1 MSARSFL
8 FAPGNRPERFV
19 KALQSGADA
28 VILDLE
34 DGVPTDVKTQARA
47 AVASWLSAEHPVY
60 VRVNG
65 LGTEWHAEDVRA
77 IARGAGLRGI
87 VLPKVQDPRQVTELA
102 MHLTGAPSLLPFIE
116 SAQGLWN
123 AREIARCPR
132 VERLAFG
139 HHDFQRDLGIDG
151 ENEEILFARSHLVFM
166 SRLAGVGAPIDGI
179 TAALDDEIRLRADV
193 DRARRLGFAGTM
205 RTSSRARQRLPGLRA
220 GHVVDL
226 LLDHGAVHVVGAE
239 AQRHLRQLRRHHD
252 PVRLDVGDVVEH
264 QPGGRDVAQ
273 VVVAGGV
280 VLQPH
285 VVVLGVVG
293 ERDEGVEAAGLVL
306 QRAQAQQV
314 VDLVLGP
321 LDVAVEHGAVAL
333 DAHAVGDAVDLDPLA
348 GVELAVADDLAHLGV
363 EDLGAAAR
371 QRAQAGVAQAP
382 QHLLDRQLLA
392 LGEPADLDGG
402 EGLEVRVAGS
412 AP

>member
-34 DGVPTDVKTQARA
+34 DGVPTDAKVQART
-47 AVASWLSAEHPVY
+47 AVASWLSPEHPVY

-65 LGTEWHAEDVRA
+65 LGSEWHAEDVRA
-77 IARGAGLRGI
+77 ISRGAGLRGI

-179 TAALDDEIRLRADV
+179 TAALDDAARLRADV
-193 DRARRLGFAGTM
+193 DRARRLGFAGKLCIHPKQVEPVNKGFLP
-205 RTSSRARQRLPGLRA
+205 SEKDVEWARKVMA
-220 GHVVDL
+220 AASAES
-226 LLDHGAVHVVGAE
+226 GAVRVGAE
-239 AQRHLRQLRRHHD
+239 MVDA
-252 PVRLDVGDVVEH
+252 P
-264 QPGGRDVAQ
+264 
-273 VVVAGGV
+273 VVA
-280 VLQPH
+280 
-285 VVVLGVVG
+285 
-293 ERDEGVEAAGLVL
+293 
-306 QRAQAQQV
+306 RAQQILRV
-314 VDLVLGP
+314 I
-321 LDVAVEHGAVAL
+321 
-333 DAHAVGDAVDLDPLA
+333 
-348 GVELAVADDLAHLGV
+348 
-363 EDLGAAAR
+363 
-371 QRAQAGVAQAP
+371 
-382 QHLLDRQLLA
+382 
-392 LGEPADLDGG
+392 GE
-402 EGLEVRVAGS
+402 
-412 AP
+412 